1 MTGEE
6 GGALP
11 RTLVKGFALNNPF
24 IARAKHGQKAK
35 VYFQKKPCAQ
45 HTEQRCRR
53 RSFWIARRIT
63 RGERKAPACAAAR
76 KPAHNGGKI

>member
-11 RTLVKGFALNNPF
+11 RTPVKGFALNNPV
-24 IARAKHGQKAK
+24 IARALHGQTEK
-35 VYFQKKPCAQ
+35 FQEKSCAQ
-45 HTEQRCRR
+45 HTERRGRR

-76 KPAHNGGKI
+76 KPARNGVKI